1 MSKEFNKANLS
12 NLIERNMNLF
22 CAFDKIYVFGSILEK
37 DKDSADI
44 DILLLYSTFSS
55 DVLRNIS
62 KIMYYLEQETS
73 YQIDITAL
81 SFEEEKEV
89 GFINKLDHKYVCI
102 K

>member
-1 MSKEFNKANLS
+1 
-12 NLIERNMNLF
+12 MNLF
-22 CAFDKIYVFGSILEK
+22 YAFDKVYVFGSILEK

-44 DILLLYSTFSS
+44 DILLLYSAFSS

-62 KIMYYLEQETS
+62 KIMYCLEQETS

-81 SFEEEKEV
+81 SLEEEKEV
-89 GFINKLDHKYVCI
+89 SFIDKLNHKYVCI

>member
-22 CAFDKIYVFGSILEK
+22 YAFDKVYVFGSILEK

-44 DILLLYSTFSS
+44 DILLLYSAFSS

-62 KIMYYLEQETS
+62 KIMYCLEQETS

-89 GFINKLDHKYVCI
+89 SFIEKLNHKYVCI

>member
-55 DVLRNIS
+55 DVLKNIS
-62 KIMYYLEQETS
+62 KIIYYLKQETS

-89 GFINKLDHKYVCI
+89 GFIDKLDHKSVCI